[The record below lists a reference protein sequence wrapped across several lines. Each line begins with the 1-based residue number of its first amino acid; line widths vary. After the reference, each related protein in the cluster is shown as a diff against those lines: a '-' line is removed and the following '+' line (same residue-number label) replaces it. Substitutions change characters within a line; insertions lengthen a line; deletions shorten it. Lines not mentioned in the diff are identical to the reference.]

1 MAEDR
6 QKALENRAV
15 DYESEDLKLTW
26 IALAAIVI
34 LAYLALT
41 PLIVRG
47 GYPSSV
53 RDVDRA
59 LATEPPQPQLQ
70 TDPQDDLRVFRAREE
85 ARLDGYGWVDRSRG
99 VAHIPIE
106 EAMKRLAAQGIDG
119 FPKAAP

>member
-1 MAEDR
+1 
-6 QKALENRAV
+6 
-15 DYESEDLKLTW
+15 
-26 IALAAIVI
+26 
-34 LAYLALT
+34 
-41 PLIVRG
+41 
-47 GYPSSV
+47 V